1 MTQFWEQLKLKNKWI
16 YKSWSQLAICEL
28 LNAEPCNY
36 IFILLSS
43 CFTFTQPLSHSLFR
57 DWFST
62 TSGVYKRLGKSD
74 YGQPNCTTDHIKT
87 SIQKDMFDGW
97 IYIGEVKEGTDDTP
111 HGFGIRVLSTGD
123 TQQLND
129 NDSWSDSNY

>member
-1 MTQFWEQLKLKNKWI
+1 MTQFWEQLKLKKNQWI
-16 YKSWSQLAICEL
+16 YKCLSQLAICEL

-43 CFTFTQPLSHSLFR
+43 CFTFTLPFSHSLFR
-57 DWFST
+57 KDFTT
-62 TSGVYKRLGKSD
+62 TSGVYKRLGQFD

-87 SIQKDMFDGW
+87 CIEDAKYDW

-111 HGFGIRVLSTGD
+111 HGIGIQVDSGGY
-123 TQQLND
+123 TQQFN
-129 NDSWSDSNY
+129 NKDSWRDDS

>member
-1 MTQFWEQLKLKNKWI
+1 MTQFWKQLKLKKNKWI
-16 YKSWSQLAICEL
+16 YKSLSQLAICEL

-43 CFTFTQPLSHSLFR
+43 WFTFTQPLSHSLFR
-57 DWFST
+57 NYFT
-62 TSGVYKRLGKSD
+62 LTSGVYKRLGQFD
-74 YGQPNCTTDHIKT
+74 YGQPSCTTHHIKT
-87 SIQKDMFDGW
+87 CFDKYS

-111 HGFGIRVLSTGD
+111 HGIGIKVWFGG

-129 NDSWSDSNY
+129 KDSWRDDNWK

>member
-1 MTQFWEQLKLKNKWI
+1 MTQFWEQLKLKKNQWI
-16 YKSWSQLAICEL
+16 YKSLSKLEISEL

-57 DWFST
+57 FNFTRS
-62 TSGVYKRLGKSD
+62 SGVYKRLGQFD
-74 YGQPNCTTDHIKT
+74 YGQPSCTTDHINT
-87 SIQKDMFDGW
+87 CIDKDNFW

-111 HGFGIRVLSTGD
+111 HGIGIQVWRDGT
-123 TQQLND
+123 TQQLN
-129 NDSWSDSNY
+129 NRV